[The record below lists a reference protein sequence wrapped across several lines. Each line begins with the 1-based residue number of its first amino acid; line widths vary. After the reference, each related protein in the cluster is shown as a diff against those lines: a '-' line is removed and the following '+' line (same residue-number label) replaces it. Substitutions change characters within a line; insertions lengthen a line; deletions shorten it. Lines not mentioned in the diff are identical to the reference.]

1 MRLITY
7 DDVFDIYYRL
17 NLKGWGFLRSK
28 LSFNKLIRTYS
39 SFNSD
44 ERLTSNWWNIPAV
57 RIRWNRIITG
67 DPEKNYVDYVFE
79 KYLKEKQ
86 NLKLLSPGCGVCSN
100 ELKFAAFPSFG
111 KITCIDLAD
120 KPLNTAKRIAK
131 QEGFVQMEFLKGDV
145 NEMDFPGNYYD
156 VVLFNSSLH
165 HFKNVENLLI
175 NRISKTLK
183 NDGLLVINE
192 YVGPGRL
199 QWSESQLKIVNDL
212 LQNRIP
218 EKYKRRYKSRFSK
231 SRLSG
236 PGILRMIFSDPSEA
250 VDSEN
255 IIPALRKGFITL
267 EEKHPGGNILMP
279 LLKDIAFHFTEEDPE
294 AMVLLDELMKAED
307 DFLKYNQSDN
317 IFGIYRKK
325 QL

>member
-44 ERLTSNWWNIPAV
+44 ESHTSNWWNIPAV

-67 DPEKNYVDYVFE
+67 NPEKNYVDYVFE

-100 ELKFAAFPSFG
+100 ELKFAGFPSFG

-120 KPLNTAKRIAK
+120 KPLYTAKRIAK
-131 QEGFVQMEFLKGDV
+131 QEGLNQMEFLKGDV

-165 HFKNVENLLI
+165 HFKNVENLLL

-183 NDGLLVINE
+183 DDGLLVINE
-192 YVGPGRL
+192 YVGPDRL
-199 QWSESQLKIVNDL
+199 QWSKSQLKIVNEL
-212 LQNRIP
+212 LQNSIP

-267 EEKHPGGNILMP
+267 EEKYPGGNILMP

-307 DFLKYNQSDN
+307 EFLNDNQSDN

-325 QL
+325 QS